1 MTDTTRMKTKL
12 LTQFFAKLG
21 IDTKLI
27 NEGKGV
33 LEIPAVPGLLIAVS
47 ETREKQLAAFDGFR
61 ELSSKSG
68 CTIASCVRMDSPY
81 GSTVVPGVG
90 RVPVFTVFAGRLE
103 DTYKTG
109 GHRITNSRAMAVIE
123 EMALRSKS
131 ARTKTEY
138 LSWLVKAMG
147 QTRPRTL
154 TELQD
159 LMVEANAAEG
169 SEVIPAIGELAIGR
183 GTRAAVLTI
192 APDVEFTETEPVVC
206 ESSYC
211 LYDLERLQ
219 GEMTSAQ
226 AHVINKMV
234 KVFEECVTEEKQRI
248 ATVITHD
255 QQAMS
260 ATQQALELLSA

>member
-1 MTDTTRMKTKL
+1 MKTEL
-12 LTQFFAKLG
+12 IVDYFAKLG
-21 IDTKLI
+21 IDTKVI
-27 NEGKGV
+27 NEEKGV
-33 LEIPAVPGLLIAVS
+33 LEIPALPGLLVAVS
-47 ETREKQLAAFDGFR
+47 DTREKQVAAFDGFR

-81 GSTVVPGVG
+81 GSTVVPGIG

-109 GHRITNSRAMAVIE
+109 GHRITNSRAAAVIAE
-123 EMALRSKS
+123 VTHRQKATQ
-131 ARTKTEY
+131 AKTEY
-138 LSWLVKAMG
+138 LSWLVKSMG

-154 TELQD
+154 SDLQD

-169 SEVIPAIGELAIGR
+169 SSIIPAIGELAIGR

-219 GEMTSAQ
+219 GEMTPAQ
-226 AHVINKMV
+226 AHVINKMAR
-234 KVFEECVTEEKQRI
+234 VFEECINEERQRI
-248 ATVITHD
+248 ATVVTPE
-255 QQAMS
+255 QEAKR
-260 ATQQALELLSA
+260 ATKQALELLTA

>member
-1 MTDTTRMKTKL
+1 MKTKL
-12 LTQFFAKLG
+12 LTQFFNKLG
-21 IDTKLI
+21 IDTKVI
-27 NEGKGV
+27 NEEKGV
-33 LEIPAVPGLLIAVS
+33 LEIPAVPGLLVAVS
-47 ETREKQLAAFDGFR
+47 ETREKQLTALDGFR

-81 GSTVVPGVG
+81 GSTVVPGIG

-109 GHRITNSRAMAVIE
+109 GHRITNSRAVAVIE
-123 EMALRSKS
+123 EMTRRSK
-131 ARTKTEY
+131 APNVKTEY
-138 LSWLVKAMG
+138 LSWLVKSMG

-154 TELQD
+154 AELQD
-159 LMVEANAAEG
+159 LMTEANTAEG

-192 APDVEFTETEPVVC
+192 APDVQFTETEPVVC

-226 AHVINKMV
+226 AHVINKMA
-234 KVFEECVTEEKQRI
+234 KVFGECVSEEKQRI
-248 ATVITHD
+248 TALITHD

-260 ATQQALELLSA
+260 ATQQALELMSA